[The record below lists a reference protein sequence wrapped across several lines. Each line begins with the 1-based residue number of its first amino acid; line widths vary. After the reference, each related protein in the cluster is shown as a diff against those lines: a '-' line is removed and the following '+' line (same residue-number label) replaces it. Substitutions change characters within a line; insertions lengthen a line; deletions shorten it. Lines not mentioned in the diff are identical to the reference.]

1 VTFGR
6 QGHPNYAPA
15 HGPGGKNRLAPAAPG
30 GYPCAIGPAEGPR
43 TGTNGTDL
51 TAAAPSPAAS
61 PAESLDDEA
70 LVAHILATGDT
81 ELFGIIYDR
90 YANKVYRKCLS
101 VIKESNTAQDL
112 VHDILVKVFVSL
124 PTFKGQSKLGSWI
137 YAITYN
143 R

>member
-1 VTFGR
+1 MAR
-6 QGHPNYAPA
+6 
-15 HGPGGKNRLAPAAPG
+15 
-30 GYPCAIGPAEGPR
+30 
-43 TGTNGTDL
+43 
-51 TAAAPSPAAS
+51 
-61 PAESLDDEA
+61 
-70 LVAHILATGDT
+70 ILETGDT

-101 VIKESNTAQDL
+101 VIKESDTAQDL

-143 R
+143 PCWSSWWPPPRPWAGRWSPRNWPSSWASCPRR